1 MYTKVDSH
9 RRESVDL
16 DMKTMAEQIEHHAK
30 MVAECLAFADA
41 AYGVGD
47 RLAGKS
53 YADSAAFHQAK
64 LDELGA

>member
-1 MYTKVDSH
+1 
-9 RRESVDL
+9 
-16 DMKTMAEQIEHHAK
+16 MKTMAEQIEHHAK

-64 LDELGA
+64 LDELAAK